1 MYWHD
6 FEQKN
11 DFHILLLVGEY
22 KIISGKR
29 HSNVQKTKQEIMSRY
44 AVVPGRAD
52 TRGYC
57 GLFAPYTTVTF
68 SGESIETEKPF
79 GTPFDQRPGHWSQ
92 VAKRKRQKLS
102 AQGAASASPSAATK
116 LSATETAA
124 KEARA
129 RRIAKRN
136 GPNGRRIARK
146 CKKSRTDSGQM
157 THR

>member
-1 MYWHD
+1 MTLK
-6 FEQKN
+6 KN

-29 HSNVQKTKQEIMSRY
+29 HSNVQKTKQAIMSRY
-44 AVVPGRAD
+44 TVIPGRAD

-79 GTPFDQRPGHWSQ
+79 GTPFDQRPGHWS
-92 VAKRKRQKLS
+92 RKRQKLS
-102 AQGAASASPSAATK
+102 AQGDASASPSAATK

-146 CKKSRTDSGQM
+146 CKK
-157 THR
+157 